1 MIDDVVEQAKAQI
14 AKEQRDELDRKKE
27 QVKLAAIQMLKNI
40 EVWKDQIT
48 SIQSTIQMTEKSL
61 MEMSADPIKYFDANL
76 VAVTTKSTKPFTAK
90 RCNTCNKHRCICDED
105 FL

>member
-40 EVWKDQIT
+40 EAWNEQIT
-48 SIQSTIQMTEKSL
+48 TIQSTIQMAEKNL

-76 VAVTTKSTKPFTAK
+76 VAVTTKSKPFTPK
-90 RCNTCNKHRCICDED
+90 RCNTCNKHRCICDEE
-105 FL
+105 L

>member
-40 EVWKDQIT
+40 EGWKEQIK
-48 SIQSTIQMTEKSL
+48 SLQSTIQMTEESL
-61 MEMSADPIKYFDANL
+61 IEMSADPIKYFDTNL
-76 VAVTTKSTKPFTAK
+76 VAVTTKERYRKQLCEACFRYECK
-90 RCNTCNKHRCICDED
+90 CKEEI
-105 FL
+105 